1 MMLQNGVQPGRATY
15 HFIISGL
22 INDDRLVD
30 AVECLKKMRENGKM
44 PTKDTWFM
52 ILNACADAKKWQL
65 GSQVLKELD
74 ESKFEVRSD
83 ALLRVY
89 RLVRAQCNNRM

>member
-1 MMLQNGVQPGRATY
+1 
-15 HFIISGL
+15 
-22 INDDRLVD
+22 
-30 AVECLKKMRENGKM
+30 M